1 MKKKNDK
8 KSLPKFKAVT
18 LGPDELSKAV
28 GGLECTC
35 GTVSVCHV
43 DGTDDGDGDLLIFA
57 AAILIARSGTTT
69 MAMEICAITVWPTK
83 RPQLKRLLGVIP
95 TSI

>member
-28 GGLECTC
+28 GGLPSTSSTWCM
-35 GTVSVCHV
+35 CHV
-43 DGTDDGDGDLLIFA
+43 DGTDDGDGD
-57 AAILIARSGTTT
+57 
-69 MAMEICAITVWPTK
+69 
-83 RPQLKRLLGVIP
+83 VI
-95 TSI
+95 S

>member
-18 LGPDELSKAV
+18 LGVDELSHTV
-28 GGLECTC
+28 GACTC

-43 DGTDDGDGDLLIFA
+43 DGTDDGD
-57 AAILIARSGTTT
+57 S
-69 MAMEICAITVWPTK
+69 V
-83 RPQLKRLLGVIP
+83 
-95 TSI
+95 